1 MTKKP
6 SGSTSIRS
14 EARLLSGDRLNLY
27 LDLGIFLF
35 SIVLSA
41 PLVTGITSHEWLS
54 IIFIIPIVTHLLFHW
69 RWIVNVTRR
78 FLLTLPRETRF
89 NHLWDVLLFVVMTLI
104 IFSGLLVSQEALPFL
119 GISIKVDPFWQAIHN
134 ITANLFLILLGI
146 HIAMHWN
153 WLLRVL
159 RLPKA
164 SEGERQ

>member
-1 MTKKP
+1 MAKNT

-27 LDLGIFLF
+27 LDLGIFLL

-41 PLVTGITSHEWLS
+41 PLVTGIAAHEWLS
-54 IIFIIPIVTHLLFHW
+54 IIFIIPIVTHLLLHW

-78 FLLTLPRETRF
+78 FFLTLPRETRF
-89 NHLWDVLLFVVMTLI
+89 NHFWDVLLFVVMTLI

-159 RLPKA
+159 RLRKA
-164 SEGERQ
+164 SEGER